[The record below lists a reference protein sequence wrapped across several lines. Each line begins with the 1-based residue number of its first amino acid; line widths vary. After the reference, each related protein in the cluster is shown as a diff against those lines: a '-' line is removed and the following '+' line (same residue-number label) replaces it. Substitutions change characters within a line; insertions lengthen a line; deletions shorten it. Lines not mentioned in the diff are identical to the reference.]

1 MVFVMWGRF
10 MSMLQ
15 LTRLF
20 GPMLRIIINMFGDI
34 GKFMFIYT
42 VVLCIFASI
51 SSLLFGELSKFAGFW
66 SVFMVM
72 FDAGFGNYD
81 LFEDFSDFGII
92 AVIINCILLLNFV
105 IAMLADTYAK
115 LSSQSL
121 GLYYDGV
128 IARIPVYED
137 DALYGGLI
145 IGSPPFNIF
154 AVILVPL
161 YLFIKDEQRLKSIN
175 DAYTKLVFAPI
186 ALLSSVVFAALSLLM
201 VPFAYLKAVMKKFQ
215 NLLCRKHK
223 AAS

>member
-1 MVFVMWGRF
+1 M
-10 MSMLQ
+10 
-15 LTRLF
+15 
-20 GPMLRIIINMFGDI
+20 I
-34 GKFMFIYT
+34 
-42 VVLCIFASI
+42 
-51 SSLLFGELSKFAGFW
+51 
-66 SVFMVM
+66 
-72 FDAGFGNYD
+72 
-81 LFEDFSDFGII
+81 II